1 MATNYTVA
9 EAVKIIADGTDAE
22 KIQDIGRRY
31 PFLMRKATEVAAK
44 AGNSFVEFMAVMP
57 DYFSANKMNGCFKK
71 ALLGDGED
79 QAETSDTE
87 DQAETSDTE
96 DQTETSDTEDQTEA
110 EEKPAKKSEKES
122 AKKSGKYDGKSA
134 IDLYKECKKRG
145 IKAELKKPE
154 KYYISLLE
162 KDDAAKAKKVE
173 KPAKPAKKE
182 EAADDEDWGDD
193 DTEEDQPEEK
203 PTKKKA
209 ASAKPAKEE
218 EAEEDDW
225 DI

>member
-71 ALLGDGED
+71 TLLGDGED
-79 QAETSDTE
+79 QAETSD
-87 DQAETSDTE
+87 
-96 DQTETSDTEDQTEA
+96 DTEDQTEA

-162 KDDAAKAKKVE
+162 EDDAAKVKKAE

-203 PTKKKA
+203 PAKKKA